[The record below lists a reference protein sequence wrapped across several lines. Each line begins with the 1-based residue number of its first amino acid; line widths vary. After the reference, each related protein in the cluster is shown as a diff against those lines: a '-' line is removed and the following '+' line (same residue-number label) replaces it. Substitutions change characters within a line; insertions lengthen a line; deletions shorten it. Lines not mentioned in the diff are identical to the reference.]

1 MKLKSPN
8 VWFIFGTVP
17 VLVLDF
23 VLGAWFARGMVWLS
37 VVLLLLG
44 LLAAVA
50 LVRKF
55 IVMPKPR
62 NRYGTPEPFAL
73 ELPINCN
80 AEFYHCPEMAK
91 YEFLHR
97 TVEVVSPLWNGKK
110 PFQVMINPTLA
121 EKYGQDFEKVA
132 VVRELENFRRKNS
145 LKSLVGLLLP
155 VEVLAAAVPA
165 AVAFGPQ
172 LEAVLGSFVLYFAA
186 PFAAVAAFGGCL
198 YLWNRTISIQ
208 DKQLDA
214 FLLGYFSKEQVKQY
228 IQVTEKMNAEGG
240 SEKSRVFTEHY
251 RDDRCCFS
259 KRMRNFFRKN
269 EKSVLQFCN
278 KKPKRKGRL
287 QRVEKSL

>member
-91 YEFLHR
+91 YEFLLR

-251 RDDRCCFS
+251 RDDRL
-259 KRMRNFFRKN
+259 KALDTN
-269 EKSVLQFCN
+269 QH
-278 KKPKRKGRL
+278 
-287 QRVEKSL
+287 

>member
-145 LKSLVGLLLP
+145 LKSRGSACGGGAGSSGFWPAAGSGAGILCAVFCSAFCGGGGFWRLP
-155 VEVLAAAVPA
+155 VSVEPHHFHPGQAIGR
-165 AVAFGPQ
+165 F
-172 LEAVLGSFVLYFAA
+172 FT
-186 PFAAVAAFGGCL
+186 
-198 YLWNRTISIQ
+198 W
-208 DKQLDA
+208 
-214 FLLGYFSKEQVKQY
+214 LLFKG
-228 IQVTEKMNAEGG
+228 A
-240 SEKSRVFTEHY
+240 SETVYSG
-251 RDDRCCFS
+251 
-259 KRMRNFFRKN
+259 N
-269 EKSVLQFCN
+269 
-278 KKPKRKGRL
+278 
-287 QRVEKSL
+287 

>member
-37 VVLLLLG
+37 VVLHLLG

-145 LKSLVGLLLP
+145 LN
-155 VEVLAAAVPA
+155 
-165 AVAFGPQ
+165 
-172 LEAVLGSFVLYFAA
+172 
-186 PFAAVAAFGGCL
+186 
-198 YLWNRTISIQ
+198 LWNRTISIQ

-251 RDDRCCFS
+251 RDDRL
-259 KRMRNFFRKN
+259 KA
-269 EKSVLQFCN
+269 LDTN
-278 KKPKRKGRL
+278 KH
-287 QRVEKSL
+287 

>member
-172 LEAVLGSFVLYFAA
+172 LEAVL
-186 PFAAVAAFGGCL
+186 
-198 YLWNRTISIQ
+198 
-208 DKQLDA
+208 
-214 FLLGYFSKEQVKQY
+214 
-228 IQVTEKMNAEGG
+228 
-240 SEKSRVFTEHY
+240 
-251 RDDRCCFS
+251 
-259 KRMRNFFRKN
+259 
-269 EKSVLQFCN
+269 
-278 KKPKRKGRL
+278 
-287 QRVEKSL
+287 

>member
-37 VVLLLLG
+37 VVLLLRG

-145 LKSLVGLLLP
+145 LKSLVGCCSPWKCLRRRCRQQWLLARSWKRCWDPLCCILQRLLRRWRL
-155 VEVLAAAVPA
+155 LAAACIC
-165 AVAFGPQ
+165 GT
-172 LEAVLGSFVLYFAA
+172 A
-186 PFAAVAAFGGCL
+186 PFPSRTSNWTLF
-198 YLWNRTISIQ
+198 YLATFQR
-208 DKQLDA
+208 
-214 FLLGYFSKEQVKQY
+214 SK
-228 IQVTEKMNAEGG
+228 
-240 SEKSRVFTEHY
+240 
-251 RDDRCCFS
+251 
-259 KRMRNFFRKN
+259 
-269 EKSVLQFCN
+269 
-278 KKPKRKGRL
+278 
-287 QRVEKSL
+287 